1 LLQSLLSYCCEKTSF
16 IFFIILAAE
25 DVKVEMINAHLPAQ
39 IHVLA
44 VKRATKGFNSKSSCD
59 ARTYS
64 YMLPTFAFAPSGV
77 ELTESYRI
85 TSEVINNVGSIL
97 KNFEGTH
104 NFHNF
109 TARKYVLNKCE

>member
-1 LLQSLLSYCCEKTSF
+1 MF
-16 IFFIILAAE
+16 VVFVAE
-25 DVKVEMINAHLPAQ
+25 DSKVEMINNHLPEQ

-64 YMLPTFAFAPSGV
+64 YILPTFAFAPSNV
-77 ELTESYRI
+77 EPSESYRI
-85 TSEVINNVGSIL
+85 TSEVMDSVRSTL
-97 KNFEGTH
+97 KIFEGTH

-109 TARKYVLNKCE
+109 TARKYV

>member
-1 LLQSLLSYCCEKTSF
+1 
-16 IFFIILAAE
+16 
-25 DVKVEMINAHLPAQ
+25 VETINNHLPAQ

-44 VKRATKGFNSKSSCD
+44 IKRTTKGFNSKSSCD

-77 ELTESYRI
+77 EPSESYRI
-85 TSEVINNVGSIL
+85 TSEVMDSVRSML
-97 KNFEGTH
+97 TVFEGTH

-109 TARKYVLNKCE
+109 TARKYV

>member
-1 LLQSLLSYCCEKTSF
+1 MSF
-16 IFFIILAAE
+16 VFFAAE

-77 ELTESYRI
+77 EPTESHRI